1 MRKSGVSPATLGSR
15 PHPEAKAT
23 LEVEDVPA
31 ITTFSRREFDES
43 KSPELTLFKY
53 TPNSRGFIFLQLC
66 AALLFIIAFTVYL
79 ITRFEPLYWMLPSLG
94 LAGSGIYLIY
104 LALYWSWFARRSGV
118 GFDKSYLY
126 IVRTNSVDRVAWRH
140 LLVEAAGFTETH
152 DNGDHGTLN
161 MAIEGKKVQ
170 LKLFNP
176 FVWVD
181 DFPTFL
187 VEMLSQIKSNESP
200 KPSTE
205 EAES

>member
-1 MRKSGVSPATLGSR
+1 
-15 PHPEAKAT
+15 
-23 LEVEDVPA
+23 
-31 ITTFSRREFDES
+31 
-43 KSPELTLFKY
+43 
-53 TPNSRGFIFLQLC
+53 
-66 AALLFIIAFTVYL
+66 
-79 ITRFEPLYWMLPSLG
+79 
-94 LAGSGIYLIY
+94 
-104 LALYWSWFARRSGV
+104 
-118 GFDKSYLY
+118 
-126 IVRTNSVDRVAWRH
+126 
-140 LLVEAAGFTETH
+140 
-152 DNGDHGTLN
+152 